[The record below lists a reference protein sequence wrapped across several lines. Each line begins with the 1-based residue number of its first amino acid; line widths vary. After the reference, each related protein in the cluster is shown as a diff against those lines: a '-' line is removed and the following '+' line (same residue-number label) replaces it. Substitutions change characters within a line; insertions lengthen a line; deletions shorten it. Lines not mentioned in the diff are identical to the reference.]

1 MNYKTNLYKNG
12 LSAIGKIYEE
22 SKYNEDIDLFRSFD
36 IINSLN
42 DNQFNSKEWLVQAL
56 LPYLKEIEDLN
67 KILILGSWYGLL
79 GAILRQYID
88 KDISI
93 INVDTDPMTK
103 IIGNKICKEDIYSNN
118 TFIVDDAVNY
128 LIEKIQWN
136 QVIINTSCEH
146 MEREEVQLLIKMKK
160 RDTLICFQSNNYDS
174 VTSHIN
180 TSNSLDEFV
189 DYLGLVDVKLAES
202 KRIASYDRY
211 TVIGK

>member
-1 MNYKTNLYKNG
+1 
-12 LSAIGKIYEE
+12 
-22 SKYNEDIDLFRSFD
+22 
-36 IINSLN
+36 
-42 DNQFNSKEWLVQAL
+42 
-56 LPYLKEIEDLN
+56 
-67 KILILGSWYGLL
+67 
-79 GAILRQYID
+79 
-88 KDISI
+88 
-93 INVDTDPMTK
+93 MTK
-103 IIGNKICKEDIYSNN
+103 IIGNKICKEDIYANN

-180 TSNSLDEFV
+180 SSNSLDEFV
-189 DYLGLVDVKLAES
+189 DYLGLVDLKLAES
-202 KRIASYDRY
+202 KRIDSYDRY